1 LVIELKKISKS
12 KKVFSI
18 KRDDLVFSGEFYRI
32 DNRSIVIDAKLT
44 GKLNVFCVRT
54 LEDFEK
60 EIDEE
65 FHFLIYDGEFKGF
78 NKNYDVIES
87 FDGLIDFDYILDS
100 EIELIRDDY
109 NRLDGFED
117 EFVYKED

>member
-1 LVIELKKISKS
+1 MVECCKCGDEHY
-12 KKVFSI
+12 V
-18 KRDDLVFSGEFYRI
+18 
-32 DNRSIVIDAKLT
+32 N
-44 GKLNVFCVRT
+44 
-54 LEDFEK
+54 
-60 EIDEE
+60 IDENQD
-65 FHFLIYDGEFKGF
+65 FILSDGEFKGF

-109 NRLDGFED
+109 NRSDGFED